1 MKGIIMPTI
10 DGKTSFQENGRITI
24 TAIMNNGI
32 TKPIE
37 GETVIPIPQKRNA
50 LKTFFL
56 ISSCLLKSNN
66 WWSIRMKIE
75 CKSKIGFKK

>member
-1 MKGIIMPTI
+1 MNGIIKPTMA
-10 DGKTSFQENGRITI
+10 GKISFQENGRITI

-66 WWSIRMKIE
+66 
-75 CKSKIGFKK
+75 